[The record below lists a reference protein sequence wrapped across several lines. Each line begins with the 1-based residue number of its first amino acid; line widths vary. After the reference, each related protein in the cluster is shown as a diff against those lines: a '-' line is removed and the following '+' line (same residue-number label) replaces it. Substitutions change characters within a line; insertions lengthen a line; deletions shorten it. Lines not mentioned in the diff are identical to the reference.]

1 MVAVVGLTACGGD
14 DSGTEGAP
22 SDTAAPNDDDGS
34 QVVGL
39 SVIAAEAGDSG
50 ATPQCAYTYERDAG
64 GQSNLDRVS
73 TSGSCPPTATS
84 SP

>member
-22 SDTAAPNDDDGS
+22 SDDDGS